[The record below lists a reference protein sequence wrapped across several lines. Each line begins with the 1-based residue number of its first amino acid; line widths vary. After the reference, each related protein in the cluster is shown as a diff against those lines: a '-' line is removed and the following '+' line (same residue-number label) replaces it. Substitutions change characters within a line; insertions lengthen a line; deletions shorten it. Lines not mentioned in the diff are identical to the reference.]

1 MGYHQDVW
9 KHLQK
14 TNRRHIWTAFATNF
28 AGPGTL
34 YLIIAAKASVQWRAP
49 GSWQV
54 QWFFIIQF
62 ICWQAD
68 KWFAMR
74 CQRSM
79 VCLVGFQCRSRLN
92 ISIISEHDSLLCCL
106 GKPSCTQ
113 VPTTLTLL
121 ECCWRRR
128 SNIMCNTISGKA
140 FNFCGK
146 WIWFE
151 WCMR

>member
-1 MGYHQDVW
+1 MFGNACKKQTEDTFEQP
-9 KHLQK
+9 LQR
-14 TNRRHIWTAFATNF
+14 TLQVPELCIWSLLPRPVSSEERLAFDRFSRFYYTILLLT
-28 AGPGTL
+28 G
-34 YLIIAAKASVQWRAP
+34 
-49 GSWQV
+49 WQV
-54 QWFFIIQF
+54 
-62 ICWQAD
+62 ICHAVS
-68 KWFAMR
+68 K
-74 CQRSM
+74 SM
-79 VCLVGFQCRSRLN
+79 VCLVGFQCRNRLN

-128 SNIMCNTISGKA
+128 SNIMFNTISGKA